1 MTRPAQTAAGARPVA
16 GGRDEIVARLLDL
29 FRRDGFEGVSIA
41 DISKATGLGKSSLYH
56 HFPGGK
62 DEMARAVV
70 DQVRGWADENI
81 LAPLRAPGPRAGR
94 IGRMLDNVVGLYAGG
109 LNPCVIAS
117 MLVGAREDAIFA
129 ALQRIVGAW
138 LAALAAAL
146 VDTGATPDAAE
157 AAALDAL
164 TRIQGALVMSRLMRD
179 GAPFTAAIHAV
190 RRELLAI

>member
-16 GGRDEIVARLLDL
+16 GGRDEIVASLLDL

-70 DQVRGWADENI
+70 ERVQAWAEENI
-81 LAPLRAPGPRAGR
+81 LAPLHASGPRAGR
-94 IGRMLDNVVGLYAGG
+94 IGPMLDNVVALYAGG

-129 ALQRIVGAW
+129 ELQGIVVAW

-179 GAPFTAAIHAV
+179 GAPFTAAIEAV
-190 RRELLAI
+190 RRDLLAI

>member
-1 MTRPAQTAAGARPVA
+1 MTRPASPAAGGRPVA
-16 GGRDEIVARLLDL
+16 GGRDEIVAMLLDL

-70 DQVRGWADENI
+70 DQVQAWAEENI

-94 IGRMLDNVVGLYAGG
+94 IGRMLDNVVALYAGG

-129 ALQRIVGAW
+129 ELQRIVGAW
-138 LAALAAAL
+138 LAALAGAL
-146 VDTGATPDAAE
+146 VDTGATPQAAQ

-164 TRIQGALVMSRLMRD
+164 TRIQGALVMSRIMQDR
-179 GAPFTAAIHAV
+179 APFAAAIEAV
-190 RRELLAI
+190 RRALLSV